1 MGAATRVDSLVDDPR
16 RGLAGNV
23 DQGRSRHDRIAVELE
38 RVKRSRPR
46 GQPQKVTKRGLLG
59 PRVVRLLR
67 PAERFQQAAGIEDAA
82 RRPLGPVGL
91 DQSHQVHVIELPESG
106 GRRFHQLHAATPAPW
121 RRRPAFNLVMDERGQ
136 IVGRPAAVVVETERP
151 DEIVERGQHRGAR
164 PDLPIVGR
172 VVRDDR
178 FDRAFVPAEKAR
190 DRFHLIGS
198 RLTGSN
204 DASSARIR
212 AAMRAARSARSD
224 RSPDGRA
231 SAR

>member
-1 MGAATRVDSLVDDPR
+1 M
-16 RGLAGNV
+16 
-23 DQGRSRHDRIAVELE
+23 
-38 RVKRSRPR
+38 
-46 GQPQKVTKRGLLG
+46 
-59 PRVVRLLR
+59 VRLLR

-121 RRRPAFNLVMDERGQ
+121 RRRPAFELVMDERGQ
-136 IVGRPAAVVVETERP
+136 IVGRPAVVVETERP

-178 FDRAFVPAEKAR
+178 FDRAFVRRRKLET
-190 DRFHLIGS
+190 DF
-198 RLTGSN
+198 T
-204 DASSARIR
+204 
-212 AAMRAARSARSD
+212 
-224 RSPDGRA
+224 
-231 SAR
+231 